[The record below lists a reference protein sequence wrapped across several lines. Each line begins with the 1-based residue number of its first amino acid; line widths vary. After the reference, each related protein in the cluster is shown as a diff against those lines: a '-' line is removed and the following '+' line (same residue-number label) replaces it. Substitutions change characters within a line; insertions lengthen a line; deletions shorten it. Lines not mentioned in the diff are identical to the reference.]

1 MKKTIFIATV
11 MATAA
16 LSTPVLARDFSGPR
30 VEVTAGAEGA
40 SRGVTTKDV
49 QYGVGAGYDVQ
60 FGKVVAGV
68 EAGVDNVLDRR
79 NIAVAGRLGYAA
91 NEGVLLYTKV
101 GYSNWK
107 PLANRKLEGLRIGAG
122 VEAKLLGPVFGT
134 VEYRH
139 TDFGAV
145 KTNGGLVGF
154 GLRF

>member
-1 MKKTIFIATV
+1 MKNVLIATAL
-11 MATAA
+11 ATLVAVPA
-16 LSTPVLARDFSGPR
+16 NAKEFAGPR
-30 VEVTAGAEGA
+30 LEVTAGAGDA
-40 SRGVTTKDV
+40 SRNVLTKSV

-60 FGKVVAGV
+60 FGKIVAGV

-145 KTNGGLVGF
+145 KTNGGLVGV